1 MAGQV
6 KGITISFRGDTTK
19 LDKALR
25 QIKSDSKSVDAQLK
39 EVNRSLRFNPKN
51 AELLRQKFDLLG
63 KKVNQT
69 ENELKQ
75 LRNVESQLK
84 AQNVS
89 KQSAEWMK
97 VRREIIQAESKLKH
111 FNAEL
116 KKAKFANLTN
126 LGNSFKSVGANLR
139 NAGMY
144 ATIGG
149 AAMVAAG
156 KKLLDLNATQEQAEN
171 KLIEIYKKRMGV
183 NEEAAKSTM
192 KLASAIQEEGIIGD
206 EVTLSGAQQLAT
218 FAKMPSTVNKLL
230 PAMDNLLVQQK
241 GYNATADDAKNIANL
256 FGKAMQGQVGALK
269 RVGISFTDAQAEI
282 LKTGTEEERAAVL
295 AQVVTD
301 NVGEMNKAFAETD
314 AGKLQQVKNSLGDF
328 GERLGAALLPALASV
343 ADWLNNTVLPAI
355 EKVVSFVEAHPIV
368 AKIAVGIAALLT
380 VGGPLLIFIG
390 AIISAIGSI
399 MTAASAL
406 SGVFT
411 ALTGPIGLVIAAV
424 AAAIA
429 IGIALYK
436 NWDTVKATLVK
447 IWTAIKN
454 TAIKVWNA
462 IKNAIMAPIQAAQ
475 IRLRFLVARMRMQ
488 FIAAVQGIKSRV
500 SAIFNAIKTAIT
512 HPIQTAANIIRR
524 IVERIKGFFNF
535 SISAPHIPLPHFTI
549 SPAGWRLKD
558 LLKGVKPTLG
568 INWYAKGGIFDSP
581 SVIGVGEGTS
591 PEAVVPLD
599 KFWKKLDGLNG
610 ETNMYFTFNIDGGA
624 NDPRQIA
631 AEVEQIIVT
640 RLKRKQLAW

>member
-1 MAGQV
+1 MAGNI
-6 KGITISFRGDTTK
+6 KGITIEFRGDTTK

-75 LRNVESQLK
+75 LRNVENQLK

-116 KKAKFANLTN
+116 KKAKFANMTN

-192 KLASAIQEEGIIGD
+192 KLASAIQKEGVIGD

-282 LKTGTEEERAAVL
+282 LKTGTEEEKAAVL

-314 AGKLQQVKNSLGDF
+314 AGKMQQVKNSLGDF

-355 EKVVSFVEAHPIV
+355 EKVVSFVEGHPIV

-399 MTAASAL
+399 MTIMPAL
-406 SGVFT
+406 SGAFA
-411 ALTGPIGLVIAAV
+411 ALTGPIGLVIAAI

-429 IGIALYK
+429 IGIKLYTH
-436 NWDTVKATLVK
+436 WDEIKAYLIK

-454 TAIKVWNA
+454 TAVKVWNA

-512 HPIQTAANIIRR
+512 HPIQTAANIIKR

-568 INWYAKGGIFDSP
+568 IDWYAKGGIFDSP
-581 SVIGVGEGTS
+581 TIAGIGEAG

>member
-116 KKAKFANLTN
+116 KKAKFANMTN

-183 NEEAAKSTM
+183 NEAAAKSTM
-192 KLASAIQEEGIIGD
+192 KLASAIQEEGVIGD

-314 AGKLQQVKNSLGDF
+314 AGKMQQVKNSLGDF
-328 GERLGAALLPALASV
+328 GERLGAALLPALASM
-343 ADWLNNTVLPAI
+343 AEWLNNSVLPAI
-355 EKVVSFVEAHPIV
+355 EKVVSFVEGHPIV

-411 ALTGPIGLVIAAV
+411 ALTGPIGLVIAAI

-447 IWTAIKN
+447 TWNTIKN
-454 TAIKVWNA
+454 AAIKVWNA

-488 FIAAVQGIKSRV
+488 FIAAVQGIKARV

-512 HPIQTAANIIRR
+512 HPIQTAANIIKR

-568 INWYAKGGIFDSP
+568 IDWYAKGGIFDSP
-581 SVIGVGEGTS
+581 TIAGIGEAG